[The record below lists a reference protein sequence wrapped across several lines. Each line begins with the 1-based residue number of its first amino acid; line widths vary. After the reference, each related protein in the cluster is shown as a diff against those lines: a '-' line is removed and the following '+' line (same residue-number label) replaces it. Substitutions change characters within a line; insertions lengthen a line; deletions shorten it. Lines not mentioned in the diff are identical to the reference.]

1 MRDNIATR
9 LFDIASI
16 DTQIKYILHGTK
28 DEYLLPSEMVD
39 ILYYGC
45 KYLMTVNDFNANE
58 LLLSQKIIDC
68 IDKLNWD
75 EIDKNS
81 AEDLIYHNTAWIN
94 LRNTALEL
102 LKLLGYSLDDFD
114 EDGNLKNERKPNV

>member
-28 DEYLLPSEMVD
+28 DEYLLPSEIVD

-45 KYLMTVNDFNANE
+45 KYLMKENDFNADE
-58 LLLSQKIIDC
+58 LLLSKKIIDC
-68 IDKLNWD
+68 IEKLNWD
-75 EIDKNS
+75 EINNNS
-81 AEDLIYHNTAWIN
+81 LENLIYHNITWIN
-94 LRNTALEL
+94 LRNMALEL
-102 LKLLGYSLDDFD
+102 LNLLGYSLDDFD
-114 EDGNLKNERKPNV
+114 EDGNLKNGRKSNV